1 MFNSFTTTWILSDGY
16 QTALGY
22 PIKPLLH
29 LIRFHHSDAWKPL
42 SHFRLLCHFFVSP
55 ISPFNSKHISSK
67 SHPMSWH
74 SVPSPPRS
82 RRGPCLCP
90 RTFWRAE
97 KMKSYQSAMSNERQ
111 LCIIITTEP
120 LSHWATEPLSCTCH
134 LTSFRCRILTWT
146 ELQGTLLNVHR
157 KIGEIHRAA
166 GFNCQTA
173 GV

>member
-97 KMKSYQSAMSNERQ
+97 KIISKRNEQWAAIMHNNYHRA
-111 LCIIITTEP
+111 TEP
-120 LSHWATEPLSCTCH
+120 LSHWATELHMPLDILSMPHTH
-134 LTSFRCRILTWT
+134 MNRTSGDTFECPSENRRDSSGSRL
-146 ELQGTLLNVHR
+146 
-157 KIGEIHRAA
+157 
-166 GFNCQTA
+166 
-173 GV
+173 